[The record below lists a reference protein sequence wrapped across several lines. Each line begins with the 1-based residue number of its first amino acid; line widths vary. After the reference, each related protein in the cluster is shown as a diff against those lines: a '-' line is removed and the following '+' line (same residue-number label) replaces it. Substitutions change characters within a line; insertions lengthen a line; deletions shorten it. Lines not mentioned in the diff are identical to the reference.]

1 MTLTAAQTGD
11 EYDELLAAG
20 SRHAS
25 KEDWRR
31 AAKACR
37 EAIALEPG
45 DPTAYYNLG
54 AVLSNSG
61 HQVEA
66 AQRYLEAKA
75 RYPVLSEPWAQATAQ
90 AFDKLRMEQ
99 CAEVAK
105 PEWWGDEVLKVLS
118 EMVLGA
124 SPNGA
129 AAIAMRATVL
139 SGLCDAWEAGPRSG
153 AELKEAA
160 ALYERSAAM
169 CLAPTQKALLAGKAD
184 WCRKWVRGH
193 AGLYPELFD

>member
-1 MTLTAAQTGD
+1 M
-11 EYDELLAAG
+11 
-20 SRHAS
+20 
-25 KEDWRR
+25 
-31 AAKACR
+31 
-37 EAIALEPG
+37 
-45 DPTAYYNLG
+45 
-54 AVLSNSG
+54 
-61 HQVEA
+61 EA

-169 CLAPTQKALLAGKAD
+169 CLAPAQKALLAGKAD